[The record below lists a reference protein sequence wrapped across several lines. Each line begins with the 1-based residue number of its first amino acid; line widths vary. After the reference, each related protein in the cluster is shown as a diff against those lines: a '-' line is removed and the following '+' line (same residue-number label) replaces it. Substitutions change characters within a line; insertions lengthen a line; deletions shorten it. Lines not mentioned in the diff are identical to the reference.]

1 MSKFLMENF
10 IFCAVLEID
19 TLNLKLKYLWL
30 LQLESHK
37 KNVKYTLT
45 HINSLNAAIVTIT

>member
-10 IFCAVLEID
+10 IFCAVLEIG

-30 LQLESHK
+30 IQLESHK